1 MTLVGKIFTV
11 LIFIMSLVF
20 MSFAVMVFATHRNW
34 REVATNPNPKAGQQ
48 LGLMQQLEAAK
59 VKRTELEDLLTRVK
73 GDLAEERA
81 SRRMALAALQTRP
94 AKSEDALGATQKSLD
109 ELSANHTQATKTFE
123 IAETRLE
130 VLEKETQ
137 ELRDLLRATQQATDK
152 TFTTVVALTDQLNQA
167 EGTKLRLGDRNT
179 QLAEEVTQMKMVMD
193 AHGLTKTTLVSK
205 IPPKVEGRVL
215 AVSDKDLVEIS
226 LGSDDG
232 LKEGH
237 ALEVYRGN
245 TYLGRIVIRKTAPDR
260 AVGQIVK
267 ELQRGQIKQGDNVSS
282 KLS

>member
-11 LIFIMSLVF
+11 LIFVMSLVF
-20 MSFAVMVFATHRNW
+20 MSFALMVFATHRNW
-34 REVATNPNPKAGQQ
+34 RDIATNANPKAGQQ
-48 LGLMQQLEAAK
+48 LGLMQQLEASK
-59 VKRTELEDLLTRVK
+59 VIESGLKDQLARIK
-73 GDLAEERA
+73 ADLAEERA
-81 SRRMALAALQTRP
+81 SRRMALAALQTSL
-94 AKSEDALGATQKSLD
+94 AKADAAVSTKQKELD
-109 ELSANHTQATKTFE
+109 DLSANHTQT
-123 IAETRLE
+123 AEAAKLAENRLAM
-130 VLEKETQ
+130 LETETQ
-137 ELRDLLRATQQATDK
+137 TMRDLLRDTQQKTDK

-167 EGTKLRLGDRNT
+167 EGAKLRLESRST
-179 QLAEEVTQMKMVMD
+179 QLAEEITQMKMVMD
-193 AHGLTKTTLVSK
+193 AHGLSKTTLVSK

-237 ALEVYRGN
+237 ALEVFRGN
-245 TYLGRIVIRKTAPDR
+245 TYLGRIVIRRTTPDR

>member
-11 LIFIMSLVF
+11 LIFVMSLVF
-20 MSFAVMVFATHRNW
+20 MSFALMVFATHRNW
-34 REVATNPNPKAGQQ
+34 RDIATNATPKAGQQ
-48 LGLMQQLEAAK
+48 MGLMQQLEAAK
-59 VKRTELEDLLTRVK
+59 VIESGLKDQLARIK
-73 GDLAEERA
+73 ADLAEERA
-81 SRRMALAALQTRP
+81 SRRMALAALQTRL
-94 AKSEDALGATQKSLD
+94 AKADDAVSAKQKELD
-109 ELSANHTQATKTFE
+109 DLSANHTQT
-123 IAETRLE
+123 AEAAKLAEDRLA
-130 VLEKETQ
+130 VLETETQ
-137 ELRDLLRATQQATDK
+137 KMRDLLRDTQQKTDK

-167 EGTKLRLGDRNT
+167 EGTKLRLEARST
-179 QLAEEVTQMKMVMD
+179 QLAEEITQMKMVMD
-193 AHGLTKTTLVSK
+193 AHGLSKTTLVSK

-245 TYLGRIVIRKTAPDR
+245 TYLGRIVIRRTTPDR